1 MGLQRVGHDWATN
14 TYYVLSHFSH
24 VQLFVTPWTVTCQA
38 PLSMEFSRQEYWSG
52 LLFPSPGDLSDLG
65 AKLCFLYLLHWQ
77 VGSLPLASPGKSWNK
92 WLVEF
97 ESSLKDLGVL
107 TVCLVELL
115 AHFLPPFGKGNEA
128 VLALPGSIAWG
139 LFLRVEFWVK
149 EGNGNPLQYP
159 CLENLTDRGAW

>member
-1 MGLQRVGHDWATN
+1 MGCYFLLQGIFLTW
-14 TYYVLSHFSH
+14 
-24 VQLFVTPWTVTCQA
+24 
-38 PLSMEFSRQEYWSG
+38 
-52 LLFPSPGDLSDLG
+52 G

-128 VLALPGSIAWG
+128 VLALPGSIA
-139 LFLRVEFWVK
+139 
-149 EGNGNPLQYP
+149 
-159 CLENLTDRGAW
+159 